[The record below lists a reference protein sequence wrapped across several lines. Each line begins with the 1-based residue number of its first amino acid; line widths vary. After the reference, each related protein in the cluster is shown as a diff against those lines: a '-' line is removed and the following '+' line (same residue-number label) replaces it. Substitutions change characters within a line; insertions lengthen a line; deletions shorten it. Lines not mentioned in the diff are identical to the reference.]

1 MEIIELIKN
10 TVIQQFTGTISLTS
24 ILLSL
29 LSVFV
34 ISLFIVFVY
43 KRTYN
48 GVVMS
53 KSFSLLLIL
62 LAMIT
67 SLAVRTISSNLALSL
82 GMVGALSIVRYRTAI
97 KDPMD
102 TGFIFWSIMAGI
114 MTGIGLYLIAI
125 ISALTLGG
133 LFLLVYGF
141 TLSKSDRFL
150 LILRYEVSA
159 HEAVSTSL
167 SKLPKHK
174 LRNKTMVG
182 STVELTF
189 DIEIKVNE
197 DHIVNPLK
205 LIPGVESVNL
215 ISYQRDYGL

>member
-1 MEIIELIKN
+1 MEIIELIQNAIVK
-10 TVIQQFTGTISLTS
+10 QFTGTITLSS

-43 KRTYN
+43 RRTYN

-67 SLAVRTISSNLALSL
+67 TLAVRTISSNLALSL

-125 ISALTLGG
+125 ISALALGG
-133 LFLLVYGF
+133 LFLLVNGLA
-141 TLSKSDRFL
+141 LSKSDRFL
-150 LILRYEVSA
+150 LIIRYDASA
-159 HEAVSTSL
+159 QEAVMKSL
-167 SKLPKHK
+167 AKMPKHK

-182 STVELTF
+182 SNIELTF
-189 DIEIKVNE
+189 DIEIRTDE
-197 DHIVNPLK
+197 DNIVNPLK
-205 LIPGVESVNL
+205 QIPGVESINL
-215 ISYQRDYGL
+215 VSYQRDYGL